1 MVLISRCICMDRR
14 VNATT
19 DRRRTRR
26 TSLIMMT
33 GQCLTLLVKISIFVG
48 QNVGEMGG
56 YGIGI
61 AAGFVRQLIKT
72 KFKIMP

>member
-1 MVLISRCICMDRR
+1 
-14 VNATT
+14 
-19 DRRRTRR
+19 
-26 TSLIMMT
+26 MMT

-61 AAGFVRQLIKT
+61 AAGFVQQLIKT